1 MYVPSRF
8 KDQGDEQV
16 EEIIRQFPL
25 ATVISVDNGSP
36 FVSHLPLLLQK
47 NEKGLVLV
55 GHLAVANPHAK
66 KLASGPVTA
75 IFHGPN
81 TYITPSWYS
90 INNVPTWSYV
100 VVHVR
105 GRVEMIHDEAGV
117 VECVRHLSDTM
128 EKTSKNPWE
137 FWIPDDLQNGVLE
150 KAIAGFRIHVEN
162 INAKFK
168 LSQQHPE
175 LERKRV
181 IDALKTDRADE
192 ASHSVA
198 QWMAQTKSVHKTST

>member
-1 MYVPSRF
+1 
-8 KDQGDEQV
+8 
-16 EEIIRQFPL
+16 
-25 ATVISVDNGSP
+25 
-36 FVSHLPLLLQK
+36 
-47 NEKGLVLV
+47 
-55 GHLAVANPHAK
+55 
-66 KLASGPVTA
+66 
-75 IFHGPN
+75 
-81 TYITPSWYS
+81 
-90 INNVPTWSYV
+90 
-100 VVHVR
+100 
-105 GRVEMIHDEAGV
+105 MIHDEAGV